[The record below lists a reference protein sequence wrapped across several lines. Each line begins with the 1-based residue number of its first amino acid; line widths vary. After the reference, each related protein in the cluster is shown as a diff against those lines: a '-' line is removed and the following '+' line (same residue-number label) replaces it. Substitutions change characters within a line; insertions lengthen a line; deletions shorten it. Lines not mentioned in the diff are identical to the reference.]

1 MDNPFQSN
9 NIRILREAFPNVE
22 ERVIDD
28 ILYTT
33 RGDINE
39 AFEVLLSMSNGES
52 TRPTTAAPLQQHGP
66 PPPPPPQ
73 RPIHHSVV
81 FILPLFISNIQ
92 N

>member
-52 TRPTTAAPLQQHGP
+52 TRPTAAPLQQHR
-66 PPPPPPQ
+66 PPPPPQ

-81 FILPLFISNIQ
+81 FILPLFISSIQ